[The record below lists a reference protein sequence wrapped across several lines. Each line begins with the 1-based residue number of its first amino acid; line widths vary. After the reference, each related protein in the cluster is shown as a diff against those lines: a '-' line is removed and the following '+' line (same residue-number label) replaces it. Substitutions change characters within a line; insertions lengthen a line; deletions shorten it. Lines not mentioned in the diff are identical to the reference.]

1 VGRIDEQ
8 DAPPEVPAN
17 VKGLLAFGFPLTVKD
32 APERSVSLT
41 RLPTGAGLRYMF
53 VSGSEDDKLG
63 ELARVLA
70 ASPAKPELVL
80 VPGGRH
86 DCCDVREKDS
96 PEVGHELVRAAVQR
110 LVAS

>member
-1 VGRIDEQ
+1 MGRVDEQ
-8 DAPPEVPAN
+8 DAPPEVPAK

-41 RLPTGAGLRYMF
+41 RLPSRLRCLF

-86 DCCDVREKDS
+86 DCCDVRGKA
-96 PEVGHELVRAAVQR
+96 PEVGHELVRAAVRR
-110 LVAS
+110 LVGAS